1 LSLQGQGFS
10 VSTSSDGDALL
21 LLSGGGTIELNG
33 IGPAAFSGVFV
44 V

>member
-1 LSLQGQGFS
+1 
-10 VSTSSDGDALL
+10 VL

-33 IGPAAFSGVFV
+33 VAPAGFSPTFV